1 MAVIS
6 NEASIVFLLTD
17 NFQKNLQSWPSYRY
31 KNEYMLKKFCL
42 YDTKKSGRCYDR
54 PQGKVKIAD
63 SGRVKECWQEFQL
76 ETKLI
81 FLWVGGGKELR
92 EQRENEVN

>member
-6 NEASIVFLLTD
+6 SEASIVFLLTD
-17 NFQKNLQSWPSYRY
+17 NFQKNLQSWPSHRY
-31 KNEYMLKKFCL
+31 KNEYMLKKLCL
-42 YDTKKSGRCYDR
+42 YDRKKSDSCYD
-54 PQGKVKIAD
+54 QSKGKVKTAD
-63 SGRVKECWQEFQL
+63 SCRVKECWHESQL

-81 FLWVGGGKELR
+81 FLWVVGEKQLG